1 MSYKIIIDSCGE
13 LLEEW
18 KEDPRFE
25 SVALTLNVGGENIID
40 DATFDQASFLKKVAE
55 CPECPKSACPS
66 PERYMKAYDCDAEHI
81 YAVTLSAEL
90 SGSYNSAVL
99 GRSLLLEE

>member
-18 KEDPRFE
+18 KNNEHFE

-40 DATFDQASFLKKVAE
+40 DETFDQADFLK
-55 CPECPKSACPS
+55 
-66 PERYMKAYDCDAEHI
+66 I
-81 YAVTLSAEL
+81 
-90 SGSYNSAVL
+90 
-99 GRSLLLEE
+99 GRAHV

>member
-18 KEDPRFE
+18 KNNEHFE

-40 DATFDQASFLKKVAE
+40 DE
-55 CPECPKSACPS
+55 
-66 PERYMKAYDCDAEHI
+66 
-81 YAVTLSAEL
+81 TLT
-90 SGSYNSAVL
+90 
-99 GRSLLLEE
+99 RQISLRK

>member
-40 DATFDQASFLKKVAE
+40 DATFDQASFLKKVA
-55 CPECPKSACPS
+55 
-66 PERYMKAYDCDAEHI
+66 
-81 YAVTLSAEL
+81 AV
-90 SGSYNSAVL
+90 SGVSEVSVSVSGALYEGV
-99 GRSLLLEE
+99 

>member
-40 DATFDQASFLKKVAE
+40 DATFDQAIISAKKSQSV
-55 CPECPKSACPS
+55 
-66 PERYMKAYDCDAEHI
+66 
-81 YAVTLSAEL
+81 
-90 SGSYNSAVL
+90 
-99 GRSLLLEE
+99 RSVRSQRVRLRSVI